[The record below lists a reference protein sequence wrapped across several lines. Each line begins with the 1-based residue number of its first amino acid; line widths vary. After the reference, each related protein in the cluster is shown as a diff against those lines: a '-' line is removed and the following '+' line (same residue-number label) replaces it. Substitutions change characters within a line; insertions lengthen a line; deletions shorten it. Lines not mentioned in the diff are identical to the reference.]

1 MPSPE
6 PREIRDARV
15 AVGAAPA
22 LSKVASDLV
31 ASLTELS
38 NLPNAT
44 SMFSIHESST
54 NVGMNFRIST
64 VHGQIE
70 AVFDHAFK
78 YDRLVGRYR
87 FFAVQA
93 LPAGVVSSTEI
104 WVVLFNSDHCATWEP
119 DEDMD
124 WHFQPGHR
132 DAPQFLGEFVFRLLS
147 RQQANLHRY

>member
-6 PREIRDARV
+6 PREIRDAR
-15 AVGAAPA
+15 AAAGAAPA
-22 LSKVASDLV
+22 LSQVASDLI

-38 NLPNAT
+38 NASAT

-70 AVFDHAFK
+70 AIFDHAFK

-93 LPAGVVSSTEI
+93 MPGGVVSATEI
-104 WVVLFNSDHCATWEP
+104 WAVLFNPDHCATWEP
-119 DEDMD
+119 DEDMS

-132 DAPQFLGEFVFRLLS
+132 DASHFLGEFFFRLLS
-147 RQQANLHRY
+147 RQQVKLARY